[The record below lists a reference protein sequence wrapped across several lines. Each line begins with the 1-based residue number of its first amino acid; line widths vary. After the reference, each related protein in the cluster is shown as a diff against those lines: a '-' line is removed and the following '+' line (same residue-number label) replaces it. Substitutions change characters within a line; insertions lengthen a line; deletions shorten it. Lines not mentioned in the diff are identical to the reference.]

1 MALRIKAVLMSE
13 DIPTF
18 VRKFVKARMKSNVVN
33 ISRVSSGKRADTYF
47 VDSKNKRYVLQF
59 YGQNLRY
66 QPSKRRYIYEKVRN
80 NTKVLV
86 PEVISIGKFRN
97 LSYLIM
103 EGIDG
108 KTFADEENELKR
120 KEKEYILE
128 TLGKYIAEF
137 QNKIHIGK
145 RFGWIEDTRIISQGN
160 SNIGYLKSE
169 VTRIVG
175 WLNKTKNERQ
185 ANLIRDYFSEKLGYL
200 KKDCNPVLTWS
211 EINKT
216 NMLLQRGSSDD
227 IKLFLLDPGS
237 AKSAPKEIDLLAAES
252 EFAPKDYAYIMKG
265 YKSKNGKL
273 DKKNLEIYRDY
284 IMADTYSYK
293 TMLKETEDKDYKL
306 VKDYLVEKGM
316 L

>member
-1 MALRIKAVLMSE
+1 M
-13 DIPTF
+13 
-18 VRKFVKARMKSNVVN
+18 
-33 ISRVSSGKRADTYF
+33 
-47 VDSKNKRYVLQF
+47 
-59 YGQNLRY
+59 
-66 QPSKRRYIYEKVRN
+66 
-80 NTKVLV
+80 LV